1 MIRLPIDLAGWRW
14 YGRAVRAH
22 GWGLAGTV
30 LLGALPAL
38 ANLPVIWL
46 IHHIL
51 DVAIPAHDVRSLLL
65 SVAAVL
71 TLRIAVAVPALLLA
85 RKATMAVRSVTA
97 ALRDDIMARI
107 HRLRWQDLPQV
118 DAARAQSRIINDS
131 ERIDQMSAALF
142 QTMFPAILPA
152 LGCAIIL
159 CTISWRLTLAIVVLA
174 ALLRALTWWS
184 TLRLRQM
191 IGRFQRG
198 FEAFHAA
205 THHGLS
211 MLRPARLQ
219 ASEPIALAAH
229 RASTAGL
236 ADAGARMGA
245 AGIVNQHFHGL
256 AATAT
261 AMALLA
267 LGGALVIGG
276 GLSLGALAAFFAAAT
291 QANAAL
297 SALIGGVPQLLSGHE
312 SIARL
317 AELRAIGSEEAP
329 SGTVEPDFSETL
341 CFDHVSFGW
350 GDRPILSDV
359 SITIGPGSVTAIAAP
374 NGQGKTTLIELALGL
389 LEPDEGKI
397 CLGSP
402 VSQLDS
408 ARYRGAIGM
417 LPQNPMFLRGSI
429 RENICF
435 GREAIDADR
444 LQRAVAMAALDTVL
458 ATLPEGIDTAMGD
471 SGQRLSGGERQ
482 RVALA
487 RALIH
492 APRLLILDEPT
503 NHLDAAAVALL
514 IERLFADRHRPT
526 ILMTTHDPRL
536 IAIADRVY
544 ELADG
549 AIRARAPV
557 RLVAS

>member
-1 MIRLPIDLAGWRW
+1 
-14 YGRAVRAH
+14 
-22 GWGLAGTV
+22 
-30 LLGALPAL
+30 
-38 ANLPVIWL
+38 
-46 IHHIL
+46 
-51 DVAIPAHDVRSLLL
+51 
-65 SVAAVL
+65 
-71 TLRIAVAVPALLLA
+71 
-85 RKATMAVRSVTA
+85 
-97 ALRDDIMARI
+97 
-107 HRLRWQDLPQV
+107 
-118 DAARAQSRIINDS
+118 
-131 ERIDQMSAALF
+131 
-142 QTMFPAILPA
+142 
-152 LGCAIIL
+152 
-159 CTISWRLTLAIVVLA
+159 
-174 ALLRALTWWS
+174 
-184 TLRLRQM
+184 
-191 IGRFQRG
+191 
-198 FEAFHAA
+198 
-205 THHGLS
+205 
-211 MLRPARLQ
+211 
-219 ASEPIALAAH
+219 
-229 RASTAGL
+229 
-236 ADAGARMGA
+236 MGA

-267 LGGALVIGG
+267 LGGALVIRG

-359 SITIGPGSVTAIAAP
+359 SITVGPGSVTAIAAP

-492 APRLLILDEPT
+492 APPLLILDEPT

-514 IERLFADRHRPT
+514 IERLFADRHRPA

-536 IAIADRVY
+536 IAIADCVY
-544 ELADG
+544 DLADG